1 MTAVRSDCCVKSSS
15 PLPWAEAVL
24 QHLVMFF
31 LRSAETKPVTSGG
44 PKSKWLITKLGY
56 FRPSAPSMHLTSFH
70 FLLLPFP
77 EHRFFFSSYSH
88 LSTLCFPHN
97 LSTINCFSPP
107 CSFLATQI
115 YATGLFWIS
124 VHCNHSS
131 PPSESIFSASLIW
144 TNAPLSQGYSLM
156 QDVSSPTPI
165 SHFGD

>member
-1 MTAVRSDCCVKSSS
+1 VTAVLNPPHPCPELKLSFSTWWCFSSALLKPS
-15 PLPWAEAVL
+15 QLPLGALNPNDWL
-24 QHLVMFF
+24 QSWDISGHLLHPCILPLFIFCYCLF
-31 LRSAETKPVTSGG
+31 LS
-44 PKSKWLITKLGY
+44 ID
-56 FRPSAPSMHLTSFH
+56 
-70 FLLLPFP
+70 
-77 EHRFFFSSYSH
+77 FFFSSYSH

-144 TNAPLSQGYSLM
+144 TNAPLSQGYSLV
-156 QDVSSPTPI
+156 QDISSPTPI